1 MTQMQERIERI
12 RNKIADAAIRAG
24 SKPDDITLIAVSKTR
39 SADEIRKVID
49 TGIVHIGENR
59 VQEALPKIDEIGA
72 GPVWHMIGHLQS
84 NKVKRAVEKFDWI
97 DSVDSQKI
105 AQLLSDQALNTGTVL
120 KVLVQVNISREV
132 SKSGAALAEVR
143 DLTRYVHNLDGLALR
158 GLMTIGSLG
167 ASSED
172 KRAEFRRMRDL
183 FDELSEDEIVGSCMK
198 DLSMG
203 MSGDF
208 EIAVEEGATMV
219 RIGTALFGE
228 RG

>member
-1 MTQMQERIERI
+1 MSQIRERIERI
-12 RNKIADAAIRAG
+12 SNMIGDAADRAG
-24 SKPDDITLIAVSKTR
+24 RNPDDVTLIAVSKTR
-39 SADEIRKVID
+39 SADDIRKVINA
-49 TGIVHIGENR
+49 GIMHIGENR
-59 VQEALPKIDEIGA
+59 VQEALPKIDEIGP

-105 AQLLSDQALNTGTVL
+105 AQLLSDQARKTGTVL
-120 KVLVQVNISREV
+120 NVLVQVNISREE
-132 SKSGAALAEVR
+132 SKSGAALSEVR
-143 DLTRYVHNLDGLALR
+143 ELTRYVHELEGLTLR

-167 ASSED
+167 LSPDET
-172 KRAEFRRMRDL
+172 RAEFRRMRDL
-183 FDELSEDEIVGSCMK
+183 FDELSEDEIVGSCMT

-208 EIAVEEGATMV
+208 EIAIEEGATMV